1 MSDQTDPAQ
10 DGQNAS
16 GAEADER
23 ALPRNRG
30 EWSAMMERLTEEE
43 GYFEPLGQRHF
54 AFFHDDGP
62 RLLVSF
68 ERLEDI
74 LSRPDRLPMAMDLAR
89 ARGWSLLCLVS
100 EGETWF
106 RDKRVYGYVDRLVDE
121 AFFDDFDQVIFLGL
135 GTEGYAA
142 AAFSVAAPGARVL
155 AITPRA
161 TQDPEVAVWD
171 RRSLKARALD
181 FTSRFGYA
189 PDMIE
194 GAGRVHVIY
203 DPGHSE
209 DAMHASLFRG
219 PHVRH
224 LRCPHLRGRVAWAL
238 GQLQLWGPL
247 IDAVAEDRLDR
258 AEFGRIW
265 RVRRNFGPYL
275 RGLLGMLRE
284 KGATQR
290 EKWLCR
296 GVISRLNAPTFRRR
310 LTEILA
316 EEAEAEAS
324 RALAADLPPAPATTQ
339 ANGV

>member
-1 MSDQTDPAQ
+1 MSDQTDPAPN
-10 DGQNAS
+10 GATAK
-16 GAEADER
+16 GAED
-23 ALPRNRG
+23 LPRTAA
-30 EWSAMMERLTEEE
+30 EWSAMMDRLTEDE
-43 GYFEPLGQRHF
+43 GYFEPLGKRHF

-74 LSRPDRLPMAMDLAR
+74 LARPDRLPMAMDLAR
-89 ARGWSLLCLVS
+89 ARSWSLLCLIS

-106 RDKRVYGYVDRLVDE
+106 RDPRVYGYVDRLVDE
-121 AFFDDFDQVIFLGL
+121 AFFEDFDQVIFLGQ

-142 AAFSVAAPGARVL
+142 AAFSVAAPGAQVL

-161 TQDPEVAVWD
+161 TQDPAVTGWD
-171 RRSLKARALD
+171 RRTPKARRFD

-203 DPGHSE
+203 DPGHVE

-224 LRCPHLRGRVAWAL
+224 LRCPHLRGRVGWAL
-238 GQLQLWGPL
+238 GQLQLWGPR
-247 IDAVAEDRLDR
+247 IDAVAEDQLDR
-258 AEFGRIW
+258 TRFARIW
-265 RVRRNFGPYL
+265 RARRNFGPYL

-284 KGATQR
+284 KGAVRR

-296 GVISRLNAPTFRRR
+296 GVIGRLNAPTFRRR
-310 LTEILA
+310 LHDILA
-316 EEAEAEAS
+316 AEAEAEAG
-324 RALAADLPPAPATTQ
+324 RALAGDPAPAPAATPAT
-339 ANGV
+339 GG